1 MAGLTAVD
9 ASVLIAFLDDSDTHH
24 RAAVDALIAI
34 ERFVVDPITL
44 AEVLV
49 HPVRLG
55 REHDVLHRL
64 TAIGMEVS
72 QTPHDAVALAQLRV
86 KAGLKMPDCI
96 VVALGQRHGGEVL
109 SFHRGVQRASEP

>member
-9 ASVLIAFLDDSDTHH
+9 ASVLIAFLDGSDSHH

-34 ERFVVDPITL
+34 ERFIVDPITL

-55 REHDVLHRL
+55 REHDVLYRL
-64 TAIGMEVS
+64 QAIGMEVS
-72 QTPHDAVALAQLRV
+72 EMPHDAVSLAQLRA
-86 KAGLKMPDCI
+86 KTGLKMPDCI
-96 VVALGQRHGGEVL
+96 VVALGRQQGGEVL
-109 SFHRGVQRASEP
+109 SFDRRIRHASEP